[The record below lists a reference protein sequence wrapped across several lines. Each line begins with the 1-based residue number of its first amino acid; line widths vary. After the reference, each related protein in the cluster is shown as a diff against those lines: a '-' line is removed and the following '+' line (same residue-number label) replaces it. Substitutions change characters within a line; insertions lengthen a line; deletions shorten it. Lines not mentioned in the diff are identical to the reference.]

1 MGQEID
7 QTQFNDQI
15 FKEFERRL
23 FDETELLEEQ
33 LSQGRFSHIGA
44 IGGYELESWLV
55 DHNYFPAPINQ
66 AFLTRLNNPL
76 VVHELSR
83 FNVELNT
90 APLPLKGNALAIM
103 SLELDKNWQHCQQ
116 VAHAMDS
123 VLMMIGILPT
133 VRQSDLC
140 LANMS
145 DLKRYRAL
153 NEQVL
158 KRRCGRSLHIRIDG
172 REHLNLYHPD
182 VMLEAAATSFQV
194 HLQSAQRD
202 AVRYFNASIIAAGPL
217 LAASGNSPLL
227 FGTDLWDETRIPL
240 FEQSVEIHD
249 RSDQGCRRVSFG
261 RGYACESLFECFAEN
276 LAVHDVLLPILMDS
290 PQQQFA
296 HLRLHNGTIWRW
308 VRPLIGFDP
317 DGTPHL
323 RIEQRVL
330 PAGPT
335 IADMMANAALF
346 YGLAHFLAGM
356 GEAPESIFSFD
367 KARDNFYTAARNG
380 LHSQLTWLD
389 GSLADAQTLLLEEIL
404 PMARQGLETLGID
417 EADIDQNFDILQSR
431 IKCGQTGAAWQR
443 TYREKHRCDSLRL
456 VAAYLERQRSGAPVH
471 EWAL

>member
-1 MGQEID
+1 
-7 QTQFNDQI
+7 
-15 FKEFERRL
+15 
-23 FDETELLEEQ
+23 
-33 LSQGRFSHIGA
+33 
-44 IGGYELESWLV
+44 
-55 DHNYFPAPINQ
+55 
-66 AFLTRLNNPL
+66 
-76 VVHELSR
+76 
-83 FNVELNT
+83 
-90 APLPLKGNALAIM
+90 
-103 SLELDKNWQHCQQ
+103 
-116 VAHAMDS
+116 
-123 VLMMIGILPT
+123 
-133 VRQSDLC
+133 
-140 LANMS
+140 
-145 DLKRYRAL
+145 
-153 NEQVL
+153 
-158 KRRCGRSLHIRIDG
+158 
-172 REHLNLYHPD
+172 
-182 VMLEAAATSFQV
+182 
-194 HLQSAQRD
+194 
-202 AVRYFNASIIAAGPL
+202 
-217 LAASGNSPLL
+217 
-227 FGTDLWDETRIPL
+227 
-240 FEQSVEIHD
+240 
-249 RSDQGCRRVSFG
+249 
-261 RGYACESLFECFAEN
+261 
-276 LAVHDVLLPILMDS
+276 MDS